1 MKILHV
7 IPGLNDPTCGIAV
20 AAKLIA
26 RKQSREGHSV
36 TSLDFRASELKRTA
50 FFAEFDEIW
59 VHSMW
64 TPWVLCASFYALRA
78 GRRLIRMPHGCMD
91 PVKIRH
97 HLYKKLLFIPI
108 EKWLFSRASV
118 IVGTIPEE
126 LDQIRAFVPGYKGEI
141 LHLPLSSCFSLPT
154 STLNFDSKQKHLR
167 LLFIGRLHPLKGVEF
182 LIPALS
188 PEMKLVV
195 IGKDEGELPKL
206 KRLAEECHA
215 NVEFRGIV
223 SEEEKNAALDAC
235 DVFVLP
241 TLSENF
247 GLVVAEALERGKR
260 VITTDGAPAWAP
272 PASTNSSTSL
282 QLPLPTT
289 TNNTN
294 LIYLSGYLH
303 ADSPT
308 RTKLLKEALQSTTTT
323 TYYN

>member
-20 AAKLIA
+20 AAMLIA

-36 TSLDFRASELKRTA
+36 TPLDFRAPELKRAA

-64 TPWVLCASFYALRA
+64 TPWVLRASFYALCA
-78 GRRLIRMPHGCMD
+78 GKRLIRMPHGCMD

-154 STLNFDSKQKHLR
+154 STSTSTSTLNFDSKQKPLR

-272 PASTNSSTSL
+272 PTPTPTRSPTSSLTYI
-282 QLPLPTT
+282 P
-289 TNNTN
+289 
-294 LIYLSGYLH
+294 GYLH

-308 RTKLLKEALQSTTTT
+308 RTKLLKEALIIR
-323 TYYN
+323 

>member
-36 TSLDFRASELKRTA
+36 IPLDFRAPELKRAA
-50 FFAEFDEIW
+50 FFAELDEIW

-64 TPWVLCASFYALRA
+64 TPWVLRASLYALRA
-78 GRRLIRMPHGCMD
+78 GKRLIRMPHGCMD

-154 STLNFDSKQKHLR
+154 TTTTSNYNSRQNPLR

-188 PEMKLVV
+188 PDMHLTI

-260 VITTDGAPAWAP
+260 VITTDGAPAWEGLP
-272 PASTNSSTSL
+272 PT
-282 QLPLPTT
+282 QGVY
-289 TNNTN
+289 
-294 LIYLSGYLH
+294 ISGYLH
-303 ADSPT
+303 ADTHT
-308 RTKLLKEALQSTTTT
+308 RIQLLKKALE
-323 TYYN
+323 NV